1 MPGFRLR
8 AGMTSESSTV
18 ALEKQMAGGPLE
30 GVRVVDLTSVVVGP
44 LATQIL
50 ADHGAE
56 VIKVESKAGDLVR
69 VMNGKSVTPGMGAKF
84 LHLNRNKRSIVLD
97 LKQPAGHAALM
108 KLIERTDVLIW
119 NVRPP
124 SMARLK
130 LAYGD
135 VRAVNPKI
143 IYCGMFGFGQDGR
156 YRDKPAYDTIVQGSA
171 GMAALHHRAMGEP
184 RFVPMVVA
192 DKVVGLIAVQMI
204 AMALYRRTQT
214 NEGCAIEIPMF
225 ENLAKFVLE
234 EHMYLKTFEPP
245 LGGTGD
251 PRLIDPLGKPIPT
264 RDGWI
269 CISANTNDQ
278 AFAFFDA
285 VGRPELKTDPRFSS
299 VPARFA
305 HVKEYF
311 QIRMEALKTKT
322 TAEWLEILD
331 RADVPAMPY
340 HTLDSVLDD
349 PHLKDVGFFEM
360 KDHPTEGRT
369 RSMRLP
375 NKWSCG
381 TRRDWSPAP
390 KLGQQSVEI
399 LREVGY
405 ADAEIDAM
413 IASGVTVDGR
423 IGKQ

>member
-1 MPGFRLR
+1 
-8 AGMTSESSTV
+8 
-18 ALEKQMAGGPLE
+18 MAGGPLE
-30 GVRVVDLTSVVVGP
+30 GVRIVDLTSVVVGP

-56 VIKVESKAGDLVR
+56 VIKVETKSGDLVR
-69 VMNGKSVTPGMGAKF
+69 NMNGKSVTPGMGAKF

-97 LKQPAGHAALM
+97 LKNPGGHAALM
-108 KLIERTDVLIW
+108 KLIEKADVLVW

-124 SMARLK
+124 AMARLK
-130 LAYGD
+130 LSYEE
-135 VRAVNPKI
+135 VCKVNPKI

-156 YRDKPAYDTIVQGSA
+156 YREKPAYDTIIQGSS

-204 AMALYRRTQT
+204 TMALYRAAKT
-214 NEGCAIEIPMF
+214 GKGSAIEIPMF
-225 ENLAKFVLE
+225 ENMVKFVLE
-234 EHMYLKTFEPP
+234 EHMYLKTFDPP
-245 LGGTGD
+245 LGETGD
-251 PRLIDPLGKPIPT
+251 PRLLDPLGKPIPT
-264 RDGWI
+264 KDGWI

-278 AFAFFDA
+278 AFGLFD
-285 VGRPELKTDPRFSS
+285 VIGRPELKTDPRFSS

-305 HVKEYF
+305 NVTAYF
-311 QIRMEALKTKT
+311 EVRMEGLKRKT
-322 TAEWLEILD
+322 TAEWLELFD
-331 RADVPAMPY
+331 AADVPAMPY

-349 PHLKDVGFFEM
+349 PHLADIGFFEI

-381 TRRDWSPAP
+381 TREGWTPAP
-390 KLGQQSVEI
+390 KLGEQSVEI
-399 LREVGY
+399 LREAGLSE
-405 ADAEIDAM
+405 DEIQAL
-413 IASGVTVDGR
+413 VTAGATIDGR
-423 IGKQ
+423 LKKT